1 MTNPFV
7 DYLHPNQSG
16 LVYDMI
22 PITPNDS
29 SDNVGTDNVA
39 IGLYIEN
46 GGAVT
51 FLNHEGT
58 ERVVNTADSFY
69 LVCSVSR
76 VKSTGTT
83 ASGIHALVC

>member
-7 DYLHPNQSG
+7 DYVHPNQSG

-22 PITPNDS
+22 PVTPDDDA
-29 SDNVGTDNVA
+29 DNVGDGNVA
-39 IGLYIEN
+39 IGLFVEN

-51 FLNHEGT
+51 FLNFEGL
-58 ERVVNTADSFY
+58 ERTVNVVDSFY

-76 VKSTGTT
+76 VKNTGTT
-83 ASGIHALVC
+83 ASGIHAMVV